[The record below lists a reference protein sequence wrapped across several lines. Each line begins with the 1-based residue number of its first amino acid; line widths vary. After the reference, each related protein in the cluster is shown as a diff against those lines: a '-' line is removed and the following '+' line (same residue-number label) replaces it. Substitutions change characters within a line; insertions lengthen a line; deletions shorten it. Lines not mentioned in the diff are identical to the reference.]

1 MPDHS
6 TWNVVLVRPGEDQL
20 ALLADLS
27 ARRSVRI
34 VAVFDPEGQSV
45 GASLAPVMG
54 LRVISDLD
62 ELEPGEALYLIH
74 PPRDEINSPV
84 VDQALDF
91 GLEPVLAEKFP
102 ALLAGELFQARPL
115 PPMASPEVGELE
127 FLEQET
133 AAIHRTLSRIEEALD
148 GESLLRWLLGL
159 ATRATGAGSGSILLF
174 DQAAEELYLGF
185 AYGLSQNTM
194 HRTRVKLGEGI
205 AGQVALSRQAQWIGD
220 NRHPGAR
227 RDRSSVQSAICSPLT
242 WEGILLGVLNV
253 STEWGEPELNP
264 NALETIESL
273 THRFGMILDR
283 FLRLQTVINGEVF
296 RELDEDFSM
305 AQGES
310 AQLGEILNIWL
321 EDISRVC
328 GADGAKLT
336 LLAED
341 GDLMVADQES
351 LSYPSSLG
359 SGIAEILVSGQPRVQ
374 TPESSDEDRDQPGST
389 VFHLPVGR
397 DPVTAVLT
405 TRFPNSSAAHQF
417 HRISGEILY
426 LLNKHL
432 AGVLER
438 IRLRDQVH
446 RLTALAAVLADVRP
460 GTEAG
465 SPDAE
470 ERILAAAR
478 QLTGAQQAFLLF
490 APLDA
495 ESATSASAVD
505 ETLLQAAEKLLDQAS
520 LRGHQASV
528 MSMVKDP
535 DLGVPRSVLAVPLE
549 SGSAYPGLVLL
560 DKKRLHPID
569 GKMFT
574 EFDAMFAKRL
584 ATLFETGTG
593 PAAAAPAPRP
603 APPLKIVEP
612 VPSGD
617 SGPALLPLF
626 NRTVEDLLHR
636 EMDRCDRYHNMLGIV
651 GFRCDAFEVPPEQ
664 VPTIVQNLCAQLRS
678 SDIAGCLQDG
688 TILVMVPEDI
698 QSLPRLRNR
707 VVEILSTLT
716 ENANLRIETATRV
729 YPGGGNTAEA
739 LLQSLLAGLK

>member
-1 MPDHS
+1 MPDRS
-6 TWNVVLVRPGEDQL
+6 TWKVVLVRPGEQQL

-34 VAVFDPEGQSV
+34 VAVYDPEGTSV

-54 LRVISDLD
+54 LRVIEDLE

-74 PPRDEINSPV
+74 PPRDALNTPV
-84 VDQALDF
+84 IDQALDY
-91 GLEPVLAEKFP
+91 GLEPVLAEQFP
-102 ALLAGELFQARPL
+102 ALLAGALLQSRPARRAAAPQA
-115 PPMASPEVGELE
+115 GERE
-127 FLEQET
+127 YLEQET

-174 DQAAEELYLGF
+174 DQSAEELYLGF

-205 AGQVALSRQAQWIGD
+205 AGQVAQSRQAQWIGD

-242 WEGILLGVLNV
+242 WEGVLLGVLNV

-283 FLRLQTVINGEVF
+283 FLRLQSVVNGEVF
-296 RELDEDFSM
+296 RELDENFSL
-305 AQGES
+305 AQGDS

-321 EDISRVC
+321 EDIARVC
-328 GADGAKLT
+328 GADGTKLT

-341 GDLMVADQES
+341 GDLLVADQES

-374 TPESSDEDRDQPGST
+374 APEAAEPAGDQGGST

-405 TRFPNSSAAHQF
+405 ARFPNSAAAHQF

-432 AGVLER
+432 AGLLER
-438 IRLRDQVH
+438 TRLRDQVQ
-446 RLTALAAVLADVRP
+446 RLTALAAVLADLRP
-460 GTEAG
+460 GADP
-465 SPDAE
+465 SSAAAE

-478 QLTGAQQAFLLF
+478 ELTGAQQAFLLF
-490 APLDA
+490 APLAD
-495 ESATSASAVD
+495 SATASASPLDGA
-505 ETLLQAAEKLLDQAS
+505 LLQAAENLLEQAS
-520 LRGHQASV
+520 LRSHQASV
-528 MSMVKDP
+528 MSVVKDP
-535 DLGVPRSVLAVPLE
+535 ELGIPRSVLAVPLVP
-549 SGSAYPGLVLL
+549 GHAFPGLVLL
-560 DKKRLHPID
+560 DKKRLHPVD

-574 EFDAMFAKRL
+574 EFDAQFARRL
-584 ATLFETGTG
+584 TPLFQTGTEPSAG
-593 PAAAAPAPRP
+593 VPSRRQERSRHAVEVLPAPT
-603 APPLKIVEP
+603 A
-612 VPSGD
+612 D
-617 SGPALLPLF
+617 PALLPLF
-626 NRTVEDLLHR
+626 NRTIEDLLHR
-636 EMDRCDRYHNMLGIV
+636 EMDRCDRYHNMLGVV
-651 GFRCDAFEVPPEQ
+651 GFRCDAFELPAEEVPAL
-664 VPTIVQNLCAQLRS
+664 VQNLCRHLRS

-688 TILVMVPEDI
+688 TVLVMVPEDI
-698 QSLPRLRNR
+698 QSLPRMRNR
-707 VVEILSTLT
+707 VVEILRELH
-716 ENANLRIETATRV
+716 EKPGLAIETATRV
-729 YPGGGNTAEA
+729 YPGGGDTAEL
-739 LLQSLLAGLK
+739 LLQSLLAALK